1 MLKVLKTCQ
10 LPMWTKFII
19 TCLENEDLAV
29 KAEPKQRLWHYRRLA
44 SGTDHFFD
52 PWATV
57 PGTFD
62 SLWFNDSLSR
72 PFDTPV
78 RWLISL
84 FALVPVSRWNPMP
97 GHVLKQPVMRSNI
110 AYTKKV
116 TEDQS
121 ILNITSDPAP
131 LRKTIEIPT
140 KQYVLVPSLPKY
152 WSLTS
157 SFEKNY
163 GKGPADWTQ

>member
-1 MLKVLKTCQ
+1 MLQVLKTCQ

-62 SLWFNDSLSR
+62 SLCFNDSLSR
-72 PFDTPV
+72 PFDRPV

-84 FALVPVSRWNPMP
+84 FALVPVSR
-97 GHVLKQPVMRSNI
+97 
-110 AYTKKV
+110 
-116 TEDQS
+116 
-121 ILNITSDPAP
+121 
-131 LRKTIEIPT
+131 
-140 KQYVLVPSLPKY
+140 
-152 WSLTS
+152 
-157 SFEKNY
+157 
-163 GKGPADWTQ
+163 